1 MGRPTNR
8 NAIEGYY
15 LITLKLRYEVF
26 TNRRW
31 TFQRKL
37 RSVQKSFDVA
47 NVAQSQFSVEDKQS
61 NEEETMEKVSNV
73 EAAAD
78 DKSQAPKIT
87 APPESKQPFPEKP
100 VSEADYDSKANFPTG
115 SFEDN
120 FENFDEVTESI
131 TTTSKNDM
139 TDSMYST
146 SSETAQIKDE
156 KPKLSEEETELMR
169 VQLEHAEYLQ
179 LKSILQAKINSERFE
194 IVKLRSHMA
203 IKNKQENNI
212 SQNNAK
218 EILNNQ
224 VYTENEKEERLRLIK
239 ENILLG
245 EKRLS
250 LINQIFQEKMSC
262 IQLKIQIAMNEIL

>member
-1 MGRPTNR
+1 MTN
-8 NAIEGYY
+8 
-15 LITLKLRYEVF
+15 
-26 TNRRW
+26 
-31 TFQRKL
+31 
-37 RSVQKSFDVA
+37 
-47 NVAQSQFSVEDKQS
+47 VETTVNISDDKYQAP
-61 NEEETMEKVSNV
+61 KVSNTTV
-73 EAAAD
+73 PCND
-78 DKSQAPKIT
+78 
-87 APPESKQPFPEKP
+87 SKQPFPEKP
-100 VSEADYDSKANFPTG
+100 VNDAEYDSKVNFPTG

-169 VQLEHAEYLQ
+169 LQLEHAEYLQ

-203 IKNKQENNI
+203 IKHKQENNI
-212 SQNNAK
+212 LQNNNVK
-218 EILNNQ
+218 DIPTNQ
-224 VYTENEKEERLRLIK
+224 IYSENEKEERLRLIK
-239 ENILLG
+239 ENIVLG

-250 LINQIFQEKMSC
+250 LINQIFQEKMAC